1 MTMTETE
8 YQQRTEKRI
17 DSLLEVIDELRQGIS
32 RKDAFIEMM
41 SPHMAPFEAKFD
53 EKNSTLAESM
63 CELVR
68 AYRRAKA

>member
-1 MTMTETE
+1 MTETE

-32 RKDAFIEMM
+32 RKDAFIELMA
-41 SPHMAPFEAKFD
+41 SHMAPFETKYD
-53 EKNSTLAESM
+53 EPNSTLAESM

-68 AYRRAKA
+68 VYRKAKEWI

>member
-1 MTMTETE
+1 MTDEE
-8 YQQRTEKRI
+8 YRQRTEQRI

-41 SPHMAPFEAKFD
+41 GPHMAPFETKYD
-53 EKNSTLAESM
+53 EPNSTLAESM